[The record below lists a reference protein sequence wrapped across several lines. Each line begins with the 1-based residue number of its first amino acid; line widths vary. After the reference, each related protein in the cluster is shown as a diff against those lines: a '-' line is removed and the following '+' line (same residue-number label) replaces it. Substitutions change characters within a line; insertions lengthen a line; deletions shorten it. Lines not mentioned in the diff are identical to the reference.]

1 MKIGVRSKEEKNKSD
16 QIIVSFML
24 CFMDLYSVIFLY
36 NYVVLLH
43 ICIDR
48 IKVTLCIF

>member
-16 QIIVSFML
+16 QIIF
-24 CFMDLYSVIFLY
+24 F
-36 NYVVLLH
+36 YVVFHGVH
-43 ICIDR
+43 ICVDR